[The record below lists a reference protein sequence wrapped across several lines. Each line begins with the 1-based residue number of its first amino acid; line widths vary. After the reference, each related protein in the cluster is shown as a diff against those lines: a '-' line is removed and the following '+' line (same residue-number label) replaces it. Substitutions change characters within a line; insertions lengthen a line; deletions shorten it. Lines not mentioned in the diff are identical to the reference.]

1 MFNNHVELRYFTELL
16 TWKMMKIFYFMFG
29 IDIQGRGGAKILMNT
44 IMQLRKICNHP
55 FMFHHIEE
63 ACAELQGTSGVV
75 TG

>member
-1 MFNNHVELRYFTELL
+1 MICFV
-16 TWKMMKIFYFMFG
+16 
-29 IDIQGRGGAKILMNT
+29 QGRGGAKILMNT

-63 ACAELQGTSGVV
+63 AFSEAQGIGSVV